1 MSMFIRVSWLKFLVF
16 GLGLQL
22 TVSNAIAEDCTVA
35 NIPLEQLFQKAMKA
49 NPACDQYGTYADV
62 EIKTNAQSVT
72 QRFRWIEPGT
82 FMMGSPESE
91 KGRDDNEVHHQVT
104 LTKGYWI
111 FDTEVTQALW
121 KAVMDNNPS
130 YFKRKQRP
138 VEKVSWNDVQQF
150 FKKVNQL
157 NPKLNLELPTEA
169 QWEYAARAGT
179 TTPFSFG
186 ENITTDQVNYNG
198 NYPYNNGQ
206 KGKYREHTV
215 DVKSLPP
222 NPWGLYE
229 VHGNVWEWTAD
240 AGGEPSA
247 KPVSDP
253 FRQAGAW
260 RVIRGGSWS
269 NDARYCRSAYRY
281 WLAPDDRYFNFGFR
295 PSAYPGKPVR
305 SPAAGVG

>member
-1 MSMFIRVSWLKFLVF
+1 MRMFIPVSWLKFLVF
-16 GLGLQL
+16 GLGLLQL
-22 TVSNAIAEDCTVA
+22 SISNGIAEDCTVA
-35 NIPLEQLFQKAMKA
+35 DIPPEQLFPKAMKA
-49 NPACDQYGTYADV
+49 EPVCDQYGTYADA
-62 EIKTNAQSVT
+62 EIKTNAQSIT

-91 KGRDDNEVHHQVT
+91 KGHRDNEVQHQVI

-121 KAVMDNNPS
+121 EAVMGNNPS
-130 YFKRKQRP
+130 YFKGKQRP
-138 VEKVSWNDVQQF
+138 VETVGWNDVQQF

-186 ENITTDQVNYNG
+186 KNITTDQVNYDG

-206 KGKYREHTV
+206 KGKYRKQTV

-240 AGGEPSA
+240 AGGELSA

-253 FRQAGAW
+253 FRQAGAG
-260 RVIRGGSWS
+260 RVIRGGSWF
-269 NDARYCRSAYRY
+269 NFARFSRSAYRSALRPGY
-281 WLAPDDRYFNFGFR
+281 RDGSLGFR
-295 PSAYPGKPVR
+295 PCRVQASSGQ
-305 SPAAGVG
+305 